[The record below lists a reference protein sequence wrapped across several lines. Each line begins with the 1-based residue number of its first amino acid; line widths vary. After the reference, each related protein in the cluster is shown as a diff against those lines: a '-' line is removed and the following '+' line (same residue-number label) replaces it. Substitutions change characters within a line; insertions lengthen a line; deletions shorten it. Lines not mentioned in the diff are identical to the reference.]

1 MRSLPNPLFLLLP
14 LLFLPTLA
22 LEPASALD
30 SKVVLELPVSEGNPR
45 NTEGDLVGL
54 KDGRHLLI
62 YTRFSGGGSDHDRAD
77 LVSRHSPDG
86 GITWSDEEKVVVP
99 NEGGLN
105 VMSVSLLRLQ
115 DGRLALFYLE
125 KNALTDCRPVLRF
138 STDEGATWSS
148 VTRIIPDRDTGY
160 FVMNNDR
167 VIQLGDGRL
176 LAPLALHHRPDW
188 EKPDW
193 NGAVGVYYSDDNGST
208 WSKSPGWKQAQNAA
222 GGRVATQEP
231 GLVELTDG
239 RVLMHIRTGA
249 GELYQCHSSD
259 RGLSWSDPVPMG
271 VHSPQSPA
279 TIERVPGTGTL
290 AMVWNDHSALPADQR
305 KLRTPLSLAL
315 SKDEGRTWSP
325 ATVLEPDP
333 QGWYC
338 YTAMDFSGDHLLLHY
353 VAGTQEKGKHLSAS
367 RVRRVGLG
375 DLR

>member
-1 MRSLPNPLFLLLP
+1 MLTPFLPLPPLLL
-14 LLFLPTLA
+14 LLVGLG
-22 LEPASALD
+22 PASPLPALD
-30 SKVVLELPVSEGNPR
+30 TAVVLELPTSEGNPR

-86 GITWSDEEKVVVP
+86 GLTWTADEKIVVP
-99 NEGGLN
+99 NAGGLN

-125 KNALTDCRPVLRF
+125 KNALTDCRPVLRY
-138 STDEGATWSS
+138 SSDEGRTWSP
-148 VTRIIPDRDTGY
+148 VTRIIPDSDTGY

-167 VIQLGDGRL
+167 VIQLADGRL

-193 NGAVGVYYSDDNGST
+193 NGEVGTYYSDDQGAT
-208 WSKSPGWKQAQNAA
+208 WTKAPGWQQAHHPDGRRIAA
-222 GGRVATQEP
+222 QEP
-231 GLVELTDG
+231 GLVALRDG

-249 GELYQCHSSD
+249 GELYQSHSSD
-259 RGLSWSDPVPMG
+259 RGLTWTAPVPMG
-271 VHSPQSPA
+271 LASPQSPA
-279 TIERVPGTGTL
+279 TIERIPGTSTL
-290 AMVWNDHSALPADQR
+290 VIVWNDHSALPVDQR
-305 KLRTPLSLAL
+305 RLRTPLSLAL
-315 SKDEGRTWSP
+315 SRDEGQTWTA

-338 YTAMDFSGDHLLLHY
+338 YTAMDFTGDQMLLHY

-367 RVRRVGLG
+367 RVRRVGLAG
-375 DLR
+375 LR